1 MLLVKSAGSW
11 CLASSATLDS
21 LVAFLDVHQ
30 VYLNNLGSRAGDP
43 QAFLRTS
50 EWRICL
56 HTGDQGL
63 VDAVFAV
70 NKRGFCSVH
79 AVQPE
84 EIAPEIRDA
93 ARLLGGWTNFIH
105 TVMGNAPSV
114 DAVLPVIN
122 AKLDAR
128 IEYRMMVL
136 GSRPAGPR
144 ALAGSGGV
152 AGSEVAGSG
161 FGSTEDPTAAA
172 RSASPPFGQALSGQ
186 ALSGQA
192 PIPKM
197 PPDTFNGDFK
207 LFRSGSEDLRKIFP
221 LQLEY
226 EKEEVQLP
234 GRSIDPVLTR
244 MHLERNLRDQI
255 AVHGEYRGKVVT
267 KAMTNA
273 RGTWVDQVGGVYTL
287 PQYRGS
293 GFAKLA
299 MIHLIGIISGN
310 GKAVS
315 LFVKNNNEAA
325 LALYRGLGFRELGP
339 FSIAYFL

>member
-1 MLLVKSAGSW
+1 
-11 CLASSATLDS
+11 
-21 LVAFLDVHQ
+21 
-30 VYLNNLGSRAGDP
+30 
-43 QAFLRTS
+43 
-50 EWRICL
+50 
-56 HTGDQGL
+56 
-63 VDAVFAV
+63 
-70 NKRGFCSVH
+70 
-79 AVQPE
+79 
-84 EIAPEIRDA
+84 
-93 ARLLGGWTNFIH
+93 
-105 TVMGNAPSV
+105 
-114 DAVLPVIN
+114 
-122 AKLDAR
+122 
-128 IEYRMMVL
+128 
-136 GSRPAGPR
+136 
-144 ALAGSGGV
+144 

-172 RSASPPFGQALSGQ
+172 RSASPPSGQALSGQALSGQALSGQALSGQALAGQ

-315 LFVKNNNEAA
+315 LFV
-325 LALYRGLGFRELGP
+325 
-339 FSIAYFL
+339 